1 MLRVELKKLTIIYLH
16 IFPYNDDEM
25 AWISKKPL
33 NKTKKTTHNIVYTVF
48 VALAAALFSTTIPA
62 IIYFPKVNLL

>member
-1 MLRVELKKLTIIYLH
+1 M
-16 IFPYNDDEM
+16 FPYNDDEM

-62 IIYFPKVNLL
+62 IIYFSKVNLL